1 VNEPP
6 EGAKFR
12 GPMSP
17 VAPAR
22 SAVRTISGTRPQA
35 PPVYRPGAAQLPAP
49 APYRPQPP
57 VQAIPAQR
65 LAAPPAFRQYQ
76 PNRSCATVQ
85 PMRWRKQGQD
95 IIALDPGHK
104 LPPRGP
110 IPAFGDWKD
119 GDIWNDETG
128 LIRRVRSGAEAFPG
142 NGEAH
147 RAISDLFAGKKAA
160 YDLHLA
166 DLMAEATPKSS
177 VIHGR
182 SRHGYQTGLEGQLG
196 RASSKKTP
204 DQPDDRMGSG
214 VQIRD
219 WTTSKGVERTIDH
232 KGLPIDK
239 AASVAPKHY
248 PKASTS
254 GGPYAGSFFSPEI
267 QNRLVVQALALAA
280 PFLAYDQAE
289 FESGWQ
295 ELQYLD
301 VVVKG
306 QPGGYGVSFSAQK
319 GSNTEY
325 AIKMGLPSPISQVA
339 AVGRDREHDEGLR
352 GTITYTPHGK
362 DVYLMMCAKVQ
373 LRRKPGLWEVL
384 SSFPE
389 NMPPGVSPIFKHG
402 EELWR
407 GKLKN
412 SKTNQEETKP
422 VPPWPKKVK

>member
-1 VNEPP
+1 LRQHRQQ
-6 EGAKFR
+6 F
-12 GPMSP
+12 
-17 VAPAR
+17 
-22 SAVRTISGTRPQA
+22 TD
-35 PPVYRPGAAQLPAP
+35 QL
-49 APYRPQPP
+49 
-57 VQAIPAQR
+57 
-65 LAAPPAFRQYQ
+65 
-76 PNRSCATVQ
+76 T
-85 PMRWRKQGQD
+85 
-95 IIALDPGHK
+95 
-104 LPPRGP
+104 
-110 IPAFGDWKD
+110 
-119 GDIWNDETG
+119 ETG